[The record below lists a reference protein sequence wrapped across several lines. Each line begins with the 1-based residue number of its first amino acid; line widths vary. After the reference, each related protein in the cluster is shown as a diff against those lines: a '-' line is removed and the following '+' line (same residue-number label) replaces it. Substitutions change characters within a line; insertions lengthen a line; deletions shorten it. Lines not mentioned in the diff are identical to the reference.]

1 MAAKV
6 LFGVVAAVCLV
17 VSASAAASAP
27 PAQPAKKYATFNA
40 GLKATAN
47 TNLIQQA
54 ISKLGITSYFNSP
67 NLPLTVFAPTDQ
79 AFYALTSRL
88 GVNPSILLSPA
99 LQKYL
104 KPVVYYHMAKGVF
117 KTTDLKVNKV
127 LNTLNQDGKTLK
139 VIGNS
144 NGKVTIKSVGT
155 TAKIV
160 KPNIWCGKGVAHGI
174 DNVLLPFDPKNMAS
188 FLG

>member
-1 MAAKV
+1 MPTP
-6 LFGVVAAVCLV
+6 VAYSQTVGRQYNNTCH
-17 VSASAAASAP
+17 
-27 PAQPAKKYATFNA
+27 QRITYAHQW
-40 GLKATAN
+40 AT
-47 TNLIQQA
+47 
-54 ISKLGITSYFNSP
+54 
-67 NLPLTVFAPTDQ
+67 PLTTCTPHLLTLTLTFDMCSPFETLPHFTPLQ

-144 NGKVTIKSVGT
+144 K
-155 TAKIV
+155 
-160 KPNIWCGKGVAHGI
+160 
-174 DNVLLPFDPKNMAS
+174 
-188 FLG
+188 